1 MTLKFKLYLA
11 FSVVVVLAASAA
23 LYGMQ
28 VVSRTSTQIVRLY
41 DGPLMAVSQARSAQL
56 HFAEALAA
64 MNRSIEF
71 QVDPDTRQIVVRLI
85 DTQSNE
91 VLRQIPSQ
99 EMLEIAK
106 SIDHL
111 QGVLLRNRA

>member
-1 MTLKFKLYLA
+1 LLIRPLESAPPSSATA
-11 FSVVVVLAASAA
+11 GEGVAVAVVGDERAATVQAVAPPTRSQVEAA
-23 LYGMQ
+23 
-28 VVSRTSTQIVRLY
+28 V
-41 DGPLMAVSQARSAQL
+41 
-56 HFAEALAA
+56 EAANASLAA

-85 DTQSNE
+85 DTQSNQ

>member
-1 MTLKFKLYLA
+1 
-11 FSVVVVLAASAA
+11 
-23 LYGMQ
+23 
-28 VVSRTSTQIVRLY
+28 
-41 DGPLMAVSQARSAQL
+41 
-56 HFAEALAA
+56 